1 MNMSGNSEAKHV
13 WEQEQFLFKRE
24 LNRLLMEYKSCSN
37 PFYKEQIHEEIGF
50 LTAAIADYET
60 TPFEK

>member
-1 MNMSGNSEAKHV
+1 MSDNSEAKQV

-24 LNRLLMEYKSCSN
+24 LNRLLMEYKRCSN

-50 LTAAIADYET
+50 LTVAIVYYET
-60 TPFEK
+60 PPFKK